1 MSARFNILLVG
12 VIILAVVVGVV
23 AGQSQPRTVAA
34 PAPTSTPAPLP
45 QLPPGLVVVVN
56 NPQGSS
62 NVVFLPAAL
71 VVHVGQ
77 VVTWG
82 NATNVDHSVVAD
94 NGAFNSDVLGPGQ
107 SFRWKAKKAGR
118 YPYSDF
124 LDPELRGTIIVRP

>member
-1 MSARFNILLVG
+1 MGARFNVLLLG
-12 VIILAVVVGVV
+12 VIILAVVVGVI

-45 QLPPGLVVVVN
+45 IPPPGLVVIVD
-56 NPQGSS
+56 NPRGSS
-62 NVVFLPAAL
+62 TVVYLPAVL
-71 VVHVGQ
+71 TTHVGQ

-82 NATNVDHSVVAD
+82 NATNEDHSVVAD

-107 SFRWKAKKAGR
+107 SYTWKPKTPGR

-124 LDPELRGTIIVRP
+124 LHPELHGTIIVQP